1 MEVVNDLLLVGDSVV
16 APAHG
21 ESVPQRGPG
30 GFPP

>member
-21 ESVPQRGPG
+21 ESVSRQVPG
-30 GFPP
+30 GSPH